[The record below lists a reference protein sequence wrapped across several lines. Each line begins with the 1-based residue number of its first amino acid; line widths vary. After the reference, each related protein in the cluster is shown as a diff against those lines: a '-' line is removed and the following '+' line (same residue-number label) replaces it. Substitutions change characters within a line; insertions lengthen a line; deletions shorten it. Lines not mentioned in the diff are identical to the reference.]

1 MGGSVWRYDVPFER
15 DIRVALRA
23 LRDRVFRAGQY
34 LAPTG
39 ARKPT
44 SIEDLLEM
52 SGEIGTH
59 SILDIVDVAPQPR
72 AGFVSPLSDAELI
85 DAFGS
90 ERPARADVERALARI
105 DAITLQRGRWTGSYV
120 VLYDR
125 DLPSEILFFGYSG
138 D

>member
-105 DAITLQRGRWTGSYV
+105 DAITLQRGRWTGF
-120 VLYDR
+120 
-125 DLPSEILFFGYSG
+125 LFP
-138 D
+138 